1 MNHEREP
8 ARVYSIRATIHD
20 VPYSTTSAG
29 VCVYVCADVAH
40 DAVVAGLESHQP
52 SECIII
58 IVNE

>member
-8 ARVYSIRATIHD
+8 ARLYSHRATIHD
-20 VPYSTTSAG
+20 VPYSTTSAC
-29 VCVYVCADVAH
+29 VCVCADVAH
-40 DAVVAGLESHQP
+40 DAVVAGLESHSP